1 MSTAPSSFASLFSGS
16 SGFSGLS
23 YAAFLAV
30 AALASG
36 CNQSEAATP
45 RPSAEPA
52 SALAKGPKVD
62 TDTHT
67 IEMKATGKYKAG
79 QEGTVEVTL
88 VPKAPYH
95 INDKYP
101 IKFKL
106 TDPAPEGVKYA
117 KAVIKREDGTVEEKK
132 AAFKVPFTAD
142 KAGKAKVSGVFY
154 LSVCSAA
161 NCMMDKQEIEAIVD
175 VE

>member
-1 MSTAPSSFASLFSGS
+1 MSHAPSSLVS
-16 SGFSGLS
+16 SSSTSSAFSGLS
-23 YAAFLAV
+23 AAALLAV
-30 AALASG
+30 VAVASG

-52 SALAKGPKVD
+52 AALAKGPKVD

-101 IKFKL
+101 IKFKV
-106 TDPAPEGVKYA
+106 TDPAPAGIKYPRA
-117 KAVIKREDGTVEEKK
+117 ILKREDGTVDDKK
-132 AAFKVPFTAD
+132 ALFKVPFVAD
-142 KAGKAKVSGVFY
+142 KAGKAAVSGVLY
-154 LSVCSAA
+154 MSVCSDA
-161 NCMMDKQEIEAIVD
+161 NCIMDKQELEASVD

>member
-1 MSTAPSSFASLFSGS
+1 MSTAPSSFASLFSGF
-16 SGFSGLS
+16 SGFSGFS
-23 YAAFLAV
+23 YAALLAV

-101 IKFKL
+101 IKFKV
-106 TDPAPEGVKYA
+106 TDPAPAGIKYP
-117 KAVIKREDGTVEEKK
+117 KAILKREDGTVDDKK
-132 AAFKVPFTAD
+132 ARFLVPFVAD
-142 KAGKAKVSGVFY
+142 KAGKANVSGVLY
-154 LSVCSAA
+154 MSVCSDA
-161 NCMMDKQEIEAIVD
+161 NCIMDKQELEVAVD